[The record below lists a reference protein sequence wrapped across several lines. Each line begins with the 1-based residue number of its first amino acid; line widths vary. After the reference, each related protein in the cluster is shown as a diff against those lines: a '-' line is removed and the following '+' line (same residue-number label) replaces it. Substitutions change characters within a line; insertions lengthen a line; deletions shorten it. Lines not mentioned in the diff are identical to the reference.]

1 MNPLFRLRSF
11 GQSPWLDYIRRGL
24 ITSGGLQRLIDEYA
38 VSGVTSNPTILN
50 KAISGSTDYDDAL
63 RSLVEGGERDPKAIF
78 LRLAVEDIGMAADV
92 LRPVYDD
99 RKGGDGF
106 VSLEVSPNLA
116 QDTEGTIREGVSLF
130 TELGRP
136 NVMIKVPGTP
146 EGVPAIE
153 ELTARG
159 VNVNVTLL
167 FDVAD
172 FSEVAKIVRP
182 HRRVQLSEARK
193 AELRA
198 NMAGVR
204 AKRQNPCKDQQES
217 TLICDFGGQDG
228 SEHPSETSAA

>member
-1 MNPLFRLRSF
+1 MNPLFRLRSL

-63 RSLVEGGERDPKAIF
+63 RSLVESGERDPKAIF
-78 LRLAVEDIGMAADV
+78 LRLAIEDIGMAADV

-106 VSLEVSPNLA
+106 VSLEVSPDLA
-116 QDTEGTIREGVSLF
+116 RDAAGTIQEGLRLF
-130 TELGRP
+130 NELARP
-136 NVMIKVPGTP
+136 NVLIKVPGTP

-167 FDVAD
+167 FDVKAYEQVALAYIAGLERRLDAGQSFAD
-172 FSEVAKIVRP
+172 V
-182 HRRVQLSEARK
+182 
-193 AELRA
+193 
-198 NMAGVR
+198 AGVASFFVSIVDPAVDALLPVASPLR
-204 AKRQNPCKDQQES
+204 
-217 TLICDFGGQDG
+217 G
-228 SEHPSETSAA
+228 